1 MRISDWSSDGCSS
14 DLVRTNFFTQ
24 FVLECQASFTGIVLG
39 DLENVING
47 RIMRFVN
54 RDDFPSIAI
63 DLMFEDID
71 DVGVW
76 FCSAGREPQSSDTNG
91 FLCTI
96 AILVGIEVAQPN
108 DSFFESVVAFRGV
121 CSDAL
126 SCEMISQF
134 REELQQLRTRERNV
148 RAGRADAEQEGG
160 GGN

>member
-1 MRISDWSSDGCSS
+1 MRISDWSSDVLSS
-14 DLVRTNFFTQ
+14 DL
-24 FVLECQASFTGIVLG
+24 
-39 DLENVING
+39 
-47 RIMRFVN
+47 
-54 RDDFPSIAI
+54 SIAI
-63 DLMFEDID
+63 DLMFEDRD

-108 DSFFESVVAFRGV
+108 DSFLESVVALRGV

-134 REELQQLRTRERNV
+134 REVLQIGSAHV
-148 RAGRADAEQEGG
+148 
-160 GGN
+160 

>member
-24 FVLECQASFTGIVLG
+24 FVLECQASFTGIALG

-63 DLMFEDID
+63 DLMFENID

-76 FCSAGREPQSSDTNG
+76 FCSAGREPQSNNTIR
-91 FLCTI
+91 FLCSS
-96 AILVGIEVAQPN
+96 ASLDVIEVAQSN
-108 DSFFESVVAFRGV
+108 DIFF
-121 CSDAL
+121 
-126 SCEMISQF
+126 
-134 REELQQLRTRERNV
+134 
-148 RAGRADAEQEGG
+148 
-160 GGN
+160 